1 MPPQSAARK
10 YLEYMGGSEAVLTR
24 ARADFDA
31 GEFRWVVEALNHV
44 VFAEPENRAAR
55 DLCADAMEQ
64 LGYQAESATWRNSY
78 LLAAR
83 ELRGRSAA
91 AAPRGV
97 AISPDVVAVLPLGSF
112 LEYLAIRLDGER
124 AQSLSA
130 RIDWR
135 LLDDASAESQ
145 RITVSN
151 GALNH
156 LPGSHGEQAH
166 AVIETTRAQLGKV
179 SAGRATL
186 LAGLETGELRV
197 TGDRALVRELFE
209 HLDEFDPMFNVVE
222 P

>member
-1 MPPQSAARK
+1 
-10 YLEYMGGSEAVLTR
+10 MGGSEAVLMR
-24 ARADFDA
+24 ARVDFAA
-31 GEFRWVVEALNHV
+31 GEVRWVAEALNHV
-44 VFAEPENRAAR
+44 VFAEPANRAAR
-55 DLCADAMEQ
+55 DLAADAMEQ

-83 ELRGRSAA
+83 ELRGRATA

-112 LEYLAIRLDGER
+112 LEYLAIRLNGEK

-135 LLDDASAESQ
+135 LRDDTGIESQ
-145 RITVSN
+145 RITLSN

-156 LPGSHGEQAH
+156 LPGSHGAL
-166 AVIETTRAQLGKV
+166 AGAIVETTRQQLGRV
-179 SAGRATL
+179 SAGRAAL
-186 LAGLETGELRV
+186 LAGIDSGDLQID
-197 TGDRALVRELFE
+197 GDRALVRALFE
-209 HLDEFDPMFNVVE
+209 LLDEFDPMFNVVE

>member
-1 MPPQSAARK
+1 V
-10 YLEYMGGSEAVLTR
+10 EYMGGSEAVLTR
-24 ARADFDA
+24 ARVDFAA

-44 VFAEPENRAAR
+44 VFAEPANRAAR
-55 DLCADAMEQ
+55 DLAADAMEQ

-83 ELRGRSAA
+83 ELRGRATA

-112 LEYLAIRLDGER
+112 LEYLAIRLNGEK

-135 LLDDASAESQ
+135 LRDRSGIESQ
-145 RITVSN
+145 RITLSN

-156 LPGSHGEQAH
+156 LPGSHGAL
-166 AVIETTRAQLGKV
+166 AGAIVETTRQQLGRV
-179 SAGRATL
+179 SAGRAAL
-186 LAGLETGELRV
+186 LAGIDSGDLQID
-197 TGDRALVRELFE
+197 GDRALVRALFE
-209 HLDEFDPMFNVVE
+209 LLDEFDPMFHVVE